1 MIPVIADLEMTLED
15 VKNSTKDF
23 AINFSTGRI
32 SGFVDDLESVK
43 QVCVLILNTERYDF
57 PIYSWNYGVELKDL
71 IGQPPSYVHSEV
83 KRRITE
89 ALMQDDRIT
98 DVTDFEVNTGR
109 HQIEVNFRVS
119 TIYGDFQEEIE
130 VEA

>member
-1 MIPVIADLEMTLED
+1 MIPVINDLEILLQEPT
-15 VKNSTKDF
+15 NATKDF
-23 AINFSTGRI
+23 GINFTTNRI
-32 SGFVDDLESVK
+32 SGFVDDLESVR
-43 QVCVLILNTERYDF
+43 QVCVLILNTERYDH

-83 KRRITE
+83 KRRITD
-89 ALMQDDRIT
+89 ALTQDDRIT

-109 HQIEVNFRVS
+109 HKVEVSFRVN
-119 TIYGDFQEEIE
+119 TVYGDFQEEIE